1 MTVDEFR
8 QQINSISSRYDARF
22 ANKPRATRNLSELDD
37 ITADLD
43 ALISTGE
50 AEFPGDSVLENARE
64 NRALYAKEREAIIAA
79 KEQPLAVESAT
90 LATWANFVFDEYRR
104 HYAGKSR
111 ATRDTGRME
120 EMIAELDWLTDDMH
134 ALLGKHD
141 LESVRNDL
149 EAVESNLKL
158 YEGELENI
166 KSARTGGTRDDQ
178 VSQLANSANEQFAIY
193 NKQFAGKGRTTRRP
207 ALLERM
213 INNLDDILDEMRTL
227 NSKGTRNPT
236 NTKNIGIVQNNIK
249 LYQDE
254 IVAVRKSRDEA
265 TKEDLA
271 GMLGGAAND
280 VMAEYRENF
289 AGQDRATRDLDLISS
304 LCDQM
309 YELALQ
315 MREIK
320 DELPDLEMNNR
331 NLTIVLDNLIM
342 YNTEYTRIKEARGQS

>member
-8 QQINSISSRYDARF
+8 QQINTISSRYDARF
-22 ANKPRATRNLSELDD
+22 ANKPRATRNLSELDE

-43 ALISTGE
+43 ALIAQGA

-79 KEQPLAVESAT
+79 KEQPFAVESAT

-111 ATRDTGRME
+111 STRDTGRME

-134 ALLGKHD
+134 ALLAKHEI
-141 LESVRNDL
+141 ESVRNDL
-149 EAVESNLKL
+149 GAVESNLKL
-158 YEGELENI
+158 YETELENI
-166 KSARTGGTRDDQ
+166 KSARASGTRDDQ
-178 VSQLANSANEQFAIY
+178 VSQLANAANEQFAIY
-193 NKQFAGKGRTTRRP
+193 NTQFAGKGRTTRRP

-213 INNLDDILDEMRTL
+213 VNNLDDILDEMRTL
-227 NSKGTRNPT
+227 NAKGTRNPT

-254 IVAVRKSRDEA
+254 LVAVRKAREEA
-265 TKEDLA
+265 SKEDLA

-289 AGQDRATRDLDLISS
+289 AGKDRATRDLDLISS

-309 YELALQ
+309 YEIALQ
-315 MREIK
+315 MREIR
-320 DELPDLEMNNR
+320 DELPDLELNNR
-331 NLTIVLDNLIM
+331 NLSIVLDNLIM
-342 YNTEYTRIKEARGQS
+342 YNTEYTRIKEAKGMS